1 MIQNNKVEL
10 VLNNTKI
17 HTIKEL
23 KEHFNAEEVMNY
35 HLKGDLLRWLEQHY
49 YENEAAAVKAIA
61 PDQPGCIQKICS
73 ALGIPDPSIAGF
85 SEKDT
90 KAVAV
95 SNGYDDFQ
103 ENHTSLATAFHKQ
116 LKSRKIINNYHLT
129 YNSYAFGKYYT
140 SKSECKKARDHFI
153 RKAYDEA
160 EKYLTTGNSKSLSK
174 EAATFYSN
182 QICSV
187 FEDTR
192 KPLETLCSIIGTSDQ
207 YQKLM
212 EKVDK
217 SYQSLLSEFD
227 SELDDNQDYYSMY
240 DFDYFIDQVEIEEH
254 DHRVYDDFFSRMIET
269 LLTKDSVE
277 YTMTDIYSAIR
288 EMEND
293 LNEHTNT
300 FYGAALQ
307 IYQEYVSDIE
317 KIIDKIGKGLPAM
330 LETENVE
337 EYIVRC
343 CVKKAV

>member
-1 MIQNNKVEL
+1 MKQNSKVEL

-17 HTIKEL
+17 HTMKEL
-23 KEHFNAEEVMNY
+23 KEHFNAEEVMSY

-73 ALGIPDPSIAGF
+73 ALGIPAPSTAGF

-90 KAVAV
+90 KTATV

-103 ENHTSLATAFHKQ
+103 ENHTPLATAFHKQ

-129 YNSYAFGKYYT
+129 YNSSAFGKFYT
-140 SKSECKKARDHFI
+140 SKSECKKARNHYI

-192 KPLETLCSIIGTSDQ
+192 KSLETLCSIMGIGDQ

-212 EKVDK
+212 EK
-217 SYQSLLSEFD
+217 
-227 SELDDNQDYYSMY
+227 
-240 DFDYFIDQVEIEEH
+240 
-254 DHRVYDDFFSRMIET
+254 
-269 LLTKDSVE
+269 
-277 YTMTDIYSAIR
+277 
-288 EMEND
+288 
-293 LNEHTNT
+293 
-300 FYGAALQ
+300 
-307 IYQEYVSDIE
+307 
-317 KIIDKIGKGLPAM
+317 IG
-330 LETENVE
+330 
-337 EYIVRC
+337 
-343 CVKKAV
+343 